1 MRLTCKTW
9 RCMNCSQIKIS
20 EMSQTVAD
28 ATFDVSFIHEVEIR
42 DKDRDKV
49 TRYFRTHDI
58 SSLSVKM
65 TDGIFVL
72 SSGPAVGKGWGTR
85 EIARAEA
92 IVRIHQLNPKYIKRR
107 DFTLD
112 WRPEAR
118 YDPKRDTVVLA
129 TTFSSMDDLKF
140 TLEEFGQTIDSE
152 YVEGDPLD
160 VMERFAK
167 LRGDL
172 ELNFMVT

>member
-9 RCMNCSQIKIS
+9 RCMNCSQIKLA
-20 EMSQTVAD
+20 EMSQAVAD
-28 ATFDVSFIHEVEIR
+28 ATFDVPYIHELAIQ

-49 TRYFRTHDI
+49 TRYFRVHNI

-65 TDGIFVL
+65 TDGVYVL
-72 SSGPAVGKGWGTR
+72 ADQPAKGKGWGSQ

-118 YDPKRDTVVLA
+118 YDPKRDTVVLS
-129 TTFSSMDDLKF
+129 TTFSSMDDLRF
-140 TLEEFGQTIDSE
+140 TLAEFGQTIDSE
-152 YVEGDPLD
+152 YVAGDPLD

-167 LRGDL
+167 LRVDL
-172 ELNFMVT
+172 ELVFDVT